1 MANYAI
7 MRCKKLTGMGSVA
20 SALQHCYRERETPNA
35 NAERTPENYC
45 SVSKSTDQ
53 AMGRGLEKKY
63 GKDRVVAAVV
73 HRDEATPHLSAFVVP
88 LTQDGRLSAKE
99 FIGGRSKMREDQST
113 YAESVKKLGL
123 ERGIEG
129 SRATH
134 QTVQHYYESI
144 NRGTRSHVSISP
156 EALEPRVLR
165 KGIFTKDVEDQAA
178 IAKRLSHAVN
188 DGFAGTIAMASQSAQ
203 NAKRAREL
211 QKTMD
216 AQQKRLQSVTE
227 PFKGL
232 SREQMTEIL
241 MMAQRF
247 KQQNQEKEKQQRI
260 EREKQRQTRSRGMG
274 GMER

>member
-1 MANYAI
+1 M
-7 MRCKKLTGMGSVA
+7 V
-20 SALQHCYRERETPNA
+20 ERSDTAAAGGVFARSE
-35 NAERTPENYC
+35 
-45 SVSKSTDQ
+45 Q
-53 AMGRGLEKKY
+53 WLEKKY

-99 FIGGRSKMREDQST
+99 FIGGRSKMRDDQST

-144 NRGTRSHVSISP
+144 NRGTRSQVSISP

-178 IAKRLSHAVN
+178 IAKRLSHAVKRWLCRN
-188 DGFAGTIAMASQSAQ
+188 HRYGLSERPECKKSARATEDYGFAAETPTERY
-203 NAKRAREL
+203 RA
-211 QKTMD
+211 
-216 AQQKRLQSVTE
+216 
-227 PFKGL
+227 F
-232 SREQMTEIL
+232 
-241 MMAQRF
+241 
-247 KQQNQEKEKQQRI
+247 
-260 EREKQRQTRSRGMG
+260 
-274 GMER
+274 